1 MPKKQREK
9 IAEHESFIISE
20 LLGNTS
26 DIEINRCRADLYEM
40 RKICMDNGHSTP
52 NDDDYEFLRKKVV
65 KCNVEAFAPRK
76 SRIEQYYQYMAT
88 KTGGENQIMIDD
100 VVTQET
106 DTGSV
111 EDTVQPVN
119 DVVQET
125 NTPKGKAERGR
136 PKKFEGKPLKL
147 TLYLTA
153 EMFNLI
159 KAISSVK
166 NISMSDYAVNILEQD
181 ILKKKSTIEQLLALQ
196 ESL

>member
-26 DIEINRCRADLYEM
+26 NIEINRCRADLYEM

-88 KTGGENQIMIDD
+88 KAGGENQIMID
-100 VVTQET
+100 
-106 DTGSV
+106 
-111 EDTVQPVN
+111 

-159 KAISSVK
+159 KTISSVK

>member
-106 DTGSV
+106 DT
-111 EDTVQPVN
+111 
-119 DVVQET
+119 
-125 NTPKGKAERGR
+125 PKGKAERGR
-136 PKKFEGKPLKL
+136 PKKFDVKPHKL

-153 EMFNLI
+153 EMYNLV
-159 KAISSVK
+159 KTISSVK
-166 NISMSDYAVNILEQD
+166 NIPMSDYAVNILEQD
-181 ILKKKSTIEQLLALQ
+181 LAKKKSAIEQIIALQ
-196 ESL
+196 NSL